1 MLTFFETPQ
10 AAQAVALNFDLARR
24 LDDWASFRK
33 VMALRV
39 PDTFTRDEWA
49 YLITFLDR
57 DHLQAIFTQ
66 TFGHHLDAP
75 GPRRIEALF
84 RARPRVSVW
93 LPNNVSL
100 LGPLVLVLI
109 SLGGANIT
117 LKAGSRSEDLCQAFL
132 DYCRAHLPDTE
143 LRNYLSNQVDVQR
156 FNRESPANRELAL
169 ADVRIVFGSDAAVA
183 AIDALPHPAGSVLV
197 PFADHQSE
205 AWAELAALND
215 AALLQ
220 LIKVFA
226 IYGTA
231 GCTSPRR
238 LRLIDASEAD
248 CETVRQRL
256 AALWP
261 AAQRQDV
268 AMNVA
273 SQNVASRQVL
283 AALGWASE
291 LTPRNAAVLASGHAG
306 LPEAAGAMTL
316 SIVPCR
322 REDLGQMLP
331 ANIQTVGH
339 VLVEP
344 QSLAWLELLAPTA
357 VKRFVPL
364 AAMHHFSPVW
374 DGGNFWR
381 SLFEQVEIAS

>member
-10 AAQAVALNFDLARR
+10 AAQAVALDFDLDRR
-24 LDDWASFRK
+24 LADWASFRK
-33 VMALRV
+33 VMASHV
-39 PDTFTRDEWA
+39 PTAFTRDEWA
-49 YLITFLDR
+49 YLITFLDQ
-57 DHLQAIFTQ
+57 DHLRAVFTQ
-66 TFGHHLDAP
+66 TFGRRLDTL
-75 GPRRIEALF
+75 GSRRIEALYRVRS
-84 RARPRVSVW
+84 RASVW

-100 LGPLVLVLI
+100 LGPLVLIMI
-109 SLGGANIT
+109 SICGANVT
-117 LKAGSRSEDLCQAFL
+117 MKAGSRSEDLCQAFL
-132 DYCRAHLPDTE
+132 DYCRTNLPDSE
-143 LRNYLSNQVDVQR
+143 LRAYLSRQVDVQR
-156 FNRESPANRELAL
+156 FSRESPANRELAQ

-205 AWAELAALND
+205 AWAEVAALSD

-248 CETVRQRL
+248 CEKVRERL

-261 AAQRQDV
+261 LAQRQDV

-273 SQNVASRQVL
+273 SQNVASRQLL
-283 AALGWASE
+283 AALGWTAQ
-291 LTPRNAAVLASGHAG
+291 LTPRNAAVLATGHAG
-306 LPEAAGAMTL
+306 LAEATGSMTL

-322 REDLGQMLP
+322 REELSKALP
-331 ANIQTVGH
+331 ANIQTIGH

-344 QSLAWLELLAPTA
+344 QSPGWLELLADTA
-357 VKRFVPL
+357 VKRFVPV

-374 DGGNFWR
+374 DGSNFWR
-381 SLFEQVEIAS
+381 SLFEQVDIAA

>member
-33 VMALRV
+33 VMASRV
-39 PDTFTRDEWA
+39 PDAFTRDEWA

-57 DHLQAIFTQ
+57 DHLQSIFTQ
-66 TFGHHLDAP
+66 TFGRQLDTP
-75 GPRRIEALF
+75 GPCRVEALF
-84 RARPRVSVW
+84 RARPRVAVW

-100 LGPLVLVLI
+100 LGPLVLIMI
-109 SLGGANIT
+109 SLGGATIT

-132 DYCRAHLPDTE
+132 DYCRTHLPDGE
-143 LRNYLSNQVDVQR
+143 LRSYLSSRVEVQR
-156 FNRESPANRELAL
+156 FSRESPANRELAQ

-205 AWAELAALND
+205 AWAEVAALSD

-226 IYGTA
+226 IYGTT

-238 LRLIDASEAD
+238 LRLIDASDAD
-248 CETVRQRL
+248 CEAVRQRL

-261 AAQRQDV
+261 VAQRQDV
-268 AMNVA
+268 AMNIA
-273 SQNVASRQVL
+273 SQNIASRQVL
-283 AALGWASE
+283 AALGWAAQ
-291 LTPRNAAVLASGHAG
+291 LAPRNAAVLAAGHAS
-306 LPEAAGAMTL
+306 LPEAAGTMTL

-322 REDLGQMLP
+322 REDLAKALP
-331 ANIQTVGH
+331 TNIQTVGH

-344 QSLAWLELLAPTA
+344 QSTAWLELLAPTA
-357 VKRFVPL
+357 VKRFVPV

-381 SLFEQVEIAS
+381 SLFEQVDIAP